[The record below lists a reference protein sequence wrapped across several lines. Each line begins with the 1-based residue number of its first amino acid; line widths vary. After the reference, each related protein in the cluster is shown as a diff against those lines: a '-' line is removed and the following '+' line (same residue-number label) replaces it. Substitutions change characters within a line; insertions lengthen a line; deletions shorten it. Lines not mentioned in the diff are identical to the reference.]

1 MIENKKREA
10 KEFAERWAGR
20 GNEKS
25 DNQSFWI
32 DLLQNVYDVKQPT
45 EYISFEKRVKN
56 SHTNTTNFID
66 GYISSTLVMIEQK
79 DIAKDLLKPIRQSGG
94 LYLNAYQQAK
104 QYSDD
109 LKLSEKPRWIITCNF
124 KEFYIYDMDKSVPE
138 KDSLHI
144 ELSELSKQAY
154 QMNFLVSQTNHHL
167 IKEQE
172 LSIKAGELVGK
183 LYDSLLEQYKLAP
196 LDEKIMYEHLN
207 KLCVRLVFCLYAE
220 DAGLFEKKNQFHDY
234 LSQYSAEN
242 IREALKTLF
251 KVLNTKNEE
260 RDPYLSEQLKA
271 FPYVNGGLFADENVL
286 IPPFTDELRT
296 MLLDQASDEFDWS
309 DISPT
314 IFGAVFESTLNP
326 ETRRKG
332 GMHYTSIENIH
343 KVIDPLFLDDLKD
356 EFNQI
361 MQIKREKIRN
371 AHLREFQNKLASLYF
386 LDPAAGSGNF
396 LTETY
401 LCLRKLENKII
412 SIINKNQFD
421 LYASEEDFNPI
432 KVNIDQFYG
441 IEINDFAVT
450 VAKTAL
456 WIAESQM
463 MDETSLI
470 MMTDYEFLPLKTNAN
485 IIEGNALRMDW
496 NDVIPAS
503 ELNYIMGNPPF
514 IGARLMSVDQK
525 NDVLSIFG
533 KKWKHVGNLDYVSC
547 WDKKSMEMMAET
559 NIRGAL
565 VSTNSVTQG
574 EAVANLWKPLF
585 EKGLHFDFAYR
596 TFRWDSEAHIKAH
609 VHCVIIG
616 FSVAVNNRKK
626 RIFTGEKYQYAENI
640 NGYLMDA
647 PNVFIENK
655 SIPLCNVSK
664 ASFGSMP
671 NDKGLLSNYSENE
684 MLEIT
689 KKYPDSKKMFKP
701 IVGSEE
707 FLHNKIRYC
716 LWLTD
721 IETFEI
727 KAIPPIYNRVQMV
740 KEIRKSSDRIA
751 TKKLASTPWLFGEIR
766 QPKSNYLIIPRVS
779 SERRE
784 YIPIGYMDYHT
795 IASDANIIVPDASLL
810 MFGVLAS
817 SIHNNWMRVVA
828 GRLKSDYRYSVKNVY
843 NNFPWP
849 TPSEEQKSKIEH
861 TAQAILDARSL
872 YPNSSLAEM
881 YDPDNEWMYPEL
893 MKAHQENDK
902 AVMDAYGFH
911 YDMSESE
918 VVSELMKMYQKL
930 TAEKGSN

>member
-1 MIENKKREA
+1 MNDREQKRKA
-10 KEFAERWAGR
+10 KEFADRWTGR

-32 DLLQNVYDVKQPT
+32 DLLQNVYDIKQPT

-79 DIAKDLLKPIRQSGG
+79 DIAKDLLKPIKQSSG

-124 KEFYIYDMDKSVPE
+124 KEFYIYDMDKAEPE
-138 KDSLHI
+138 KDPLHI
-144 ELSELSKQAY
+144 KLSELPKQAY
-154 QMNFLVSQTNHHL
+154 QMDFLVSQTNHHL

-196 LDEKIMYEHLN
+196 LDEKIMHEHLN

-220 DAGLFEKKNQFHDY
+220 DSGLFEKKNQFHDY

-242 IREALKTLF
+242 IREALKNLF

-271 FPYVNGGLFADENVL
+271 FPYVNGGLFADESVL
-286 IPPFTDELRT
+286 TPPFTDELRT

-356 EFNQI
+356 EFNEI
-361 MQIKREKIRN
+361 MHFKREKIRN
-371 AHLREFQNKLASLYF
+371 EHLQRFQDKLASLRF

-421 LYASEEDFNPI
+421 LYATEEGFNPI
-432 KVNIDQFYG
+432 KVSIDQFYG

-450 VAKTAL
+450 VAKTAM

-470 MMTDYEFLPLKTNAN
+470 MMTDYDFLPLKTNAN
-485 IIEGNALRMDW
+485 IVEGNALRMDW

-514 IGARLMSVDQK
+514 VGTKMMDKSQK
-525 NDVLSIFG
+525 EDV
-533 KKWKHVGNLDYVSC
+533 KKALVGYKNYGTLDYVACWYAKSC
-547 WDKKSMEMMAET
+547 DFIDGT
-559 NIRGAL
+559 NIKCAF
-565 VSTNSVTQG
+565 VSTNSIVQG
-574 EAVANLWKPLF
+574 EQVTPLWKELFKRGIIINYAFRTFVWDNEANL
-585 EKGLHFDFAYR
+585 
-596 TFRWDSEAHIKAH
+596 KAQ

-616 FSVAVNNRKK
+616 FSKNDDRKK
-626 RIFTGEKYQYAENI
+626 YLFDGKDKKEVKHI
-640 NGYLMDA
+640 NAYLVEAND
-647 PNVFIENK
+647 VFIESQRTPICDVQKMYLGCDFKDDNNYIFSEDEK
-655 SIPLCNVSK
+655 NRLIK
-664 ASFGSMP
+664 K
-671 NDKGLLSNYSENE
+671 DKNIEKYL
-684 MLEIT
+684 
-689 KKYPDSKKMFKP
+689 KKYVNAK
-701 IVGSEE
+701 E
-707 FLHNKIRYC
+707 LTNNTYRYC
-716 LWLTD
+716 LWLND
-721 IETFEI
+721 VDPSEI
-727 KAIPPIYNRVQMV
+727 KDSSTIM
-740 KEIRKSSDRIA
+740 EIVEAVRYFRMNSKSSDTQRYADLPMRPARLRYYSEKRNTSALCLPRTSSASRKYLPMELLDSNTIGGASILMIPNA
-751 TKKLASTPWLFGEIR
+751 TLYTFGILN
-766 QPKSNYLIIPRVS
+766 SNVH
-779 SERRE
+779 
-784 YIPIGYMDYHT
+784 M
-795 IASDANIIVPDASLL
+795 
-810 MFGVLAS
+810 
-817 SIHNNWMRVVA
+817 NWMKTVC
-828 GRLKSDYRYSVKNVY
+828 GRMKSDYRYANGLVY
-843 NNFPWP
+843 NTFPWP
-849 TPSEEQKSKIEH
+849 TPSEEQKAKIEH

-872 YPNSSLAEM
+872 YPDSSLADM
-881 YDPDNEWMYPEL
+881 YDPDNEWMFPEL
-893 MKAHQENDK
+893 IKAHKKNDK
-902 AVMDAYGFH
+902 AVMDAYGFS

-918 VVSELMKMYQKL
+918 IVAELMKMYQKL
-930 TAEKGSN
+930 IAK